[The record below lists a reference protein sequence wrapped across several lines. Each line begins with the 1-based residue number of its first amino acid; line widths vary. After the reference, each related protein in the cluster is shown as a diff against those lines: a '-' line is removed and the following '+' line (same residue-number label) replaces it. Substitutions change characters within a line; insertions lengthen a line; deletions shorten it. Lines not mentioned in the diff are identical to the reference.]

1 MEELNKNIITV
12 AIVEDIDIV
21 RNGISAIIDSTHGFK
36 SLDSYGDCE
45 SMLSKIESIKPDII
59 LMDIGLPGISGI
71 EGIKE
76 VKKIIPEQTII
87 MLTVH
92 DDNEHIFEA
101 LLAGASGYL
110 LKRTP
115 PVQLIQALTDAADG
129 GSPMNANIAGK
140 VISLLRET
148 SKDSKTSEK
157 IVFSEREY
165 SILKGIAKG
174 FGYKRIASDI
184 CISVSTVRYHIRSIY
199 KKLHV
204 NSQAE
209 AIAKALKKGL
219 I

>member
-1 MEELNKNIITV
+1 MIKV
-12 AIVEDIDIV
+12 VIVEDIEIV
-21 RNGISAIIDSTHGFK
+21 RTGIDEIINSTPGFN
-36 SLDSYGDCE
+36 SIGAFEDCE
-45 SMLSKIESIKPDII
+45 SMLQEIVRLKPDVL

-76 VKKIIPEQTII
+76 VKKIIPDQTII

-92 DDNEHIFEA
+92 EDNEKVFEA
-101 LLAGASGYL
+101 LLAGATGYL

-115 PVQLIQALTDAADG
+115 SAQLLQAISDAAEG

-140 VISLLRET
+140 LINLLREIH
-148 SKDSKTSEK
+148 KDQKASEE
-157 IVFSEREY
+157 ISLSEREY
-165 SILKGIAKG
+165 SILQGIANG
-174 FGYKRIASDI
+174 FGYKRISSEI
-184 CISVSTVRYHIRSIY
+184 FISVSTIRYHIRNIY

>member
-1 MEELNKNIITV
+1 MIKV
-12 AIVEDIDIV
+12 VIVEDIEIV
-21 RNGISAIIDSTHGFK
+21 RTGIDEIINSTPGFN
-36 SLDSYGDCE
+36 SIGAFEDCE
-45 SMLSKIESIKPDII
+45 SMLQEIVRLKPDVL

-76 VKKIIPEQTII
+76 VKKIIPDQTII

-92 DDNEHIFEA
+92 EDNEKVFEA
-101 LLAGASGYL
+101 LLAGATGYL

-115 PVQLIQALTDAADG
+115 SAQLLQAISDAAEG

-140 VISLLRET
+140 LINLLREIH
-148 SKDSKTSEK
+148 KDQKASED
-157 IVFSEREY
+157 ISLSEREY
-165 SILKGIAKG
+165 SILQGIANG
-174 FGYKRIASDI
+174 FGYKRISSEI
-184 CISVSTVRYHIRSIY
+184 FISVSTIRYHIRNIY